1 MKTCIQN
8 VYYFQDHFDDWRE
21 RLEGLE
27 KGDKHYYCDI
37 CVPKKQVK
45 GATEE
50 GAMKSVICHLAI
62 QHHELRE
69 KLEKDSSL
77 NKEFIQEIY
86 YDVDLKKVQ
95 EELKDLG
102 IQPVE
107 KPSEAAEKPKEDT
120 NEETKEE
127 APKSPVKKSKPG
139 PASKKTTPGPAS
151 KKTVETPPPSKPKP
165 GPASSKKPK
174 VGPKSK
180 TQTVDTPPPSK
191 PKPGP
196 ASAKK
201 SGARP
206 GPKSRTK
213 RKAESDND
221 DDSDDMP
228 DFNSDNSGSEKK
240 DRSALKRQSRGKKPV
255 SYNYDKDDSE

>member
-1 MKTCIQN
+1 MEN
-8 VYYFQDHFDDWRE
+8 
-21 RLEGLE
+21 LE

-69 KLEKDSSL
+69 KLEKDPSL

-107 KPSEAAEKPKEDT
+107 KPSEATEKA
-120 NEETKEE
+120 KEE
-127 APKSPVKKSKPG
+127 APKSPVKASKPG
-139 PASKKTTPGPAS
+139 PASS
-151 KKTVETPPPSKPKP
+151 KTVDTPPPSKPKP

-180 TQTVDTPPPSK
+180 TQTPTPK
-191 PKPGP
+191 P

-201 SGARP
+201 AARP
-206 GPKSRTK
+206 GPKSKTK
-213 RKAESDND
+213 RKNESGSDGE
-221 DDSDDMP
+221 SDDMP

-240 DRSALKRQSRGKKPV
+240 DRSALKRQRGKKPV
-255 SYNYDKDDSE
+255 SYKYDQDDSD